1 MAKSA
6 GASYGFGRILNL
18 ILAIIPFTN
27 ILLGIIKRVQ
37 KGHLLA
43 AVLNFFLAP
52 IFWII
57 DLVCVILYDKL
68 VFAI

>member
-6 GASYGFGRILNL
+6 STSYGFGRILDL

-37 KGHLLA
+37 KGHILA
-43 AVLNFFLAP
+43 DVLNFFLAP
-52 IFWII
+52 IFYIVDLITVII
-57 DLVCVILYDKL
+57 SDKL
-68 VFAI
+68 VLGM